1 MPQATQLTIT
11 PATKR
16 FMPETTTDP
25 MNDTAAMT
33 PMQEFCDGIREETP
47 LMFGVVPFGMVFGV
61 LGVEAGLDPV
71 VVFFMSSIIFGG
83 ASQVIF
89 AQMASAGA
97 GLFVIAGTV
106 GVVNLRH
113 ALYSATMVE
122 YLGRLPLGWK
132 VLLSYLLTDEAF
144 AISNNRMRNRPHSPH
159 MHYHLLGTG
168 LTLWVSWQIATVTG
182 MIIGAAIPPELGLG
196 FAIPLTFL
204 SITAPLLRRRPHLAA
219 FATAGGVAMLSQN
232 LPWNIWVIVAAIA
245 GIIAGAV
252 TEKMVSAEGST

>member
-1 MPQATQLTIT
+1 MP
-11 PATKR
+11 P
-16 FMPETTTDP
+16 PPTDQ
-25 MNDTAAMT
+25 MNDSAAMT
-33 PMQEFCDGIREETP
+33 PMREFRDGIREETP
-47 LMFGVVPFGMVFGV
+47 LMLGVVPFGMVFGV

-71 VVFFMSSIIFGG
+71 VVFFMSLIIFGG

-132 VLLSYLLTDEAF
+132 MLLSYLLTDEAF
-144 AISNNRMRNRPHSPH
+144 VISNNRMRNRPHSPH

-168 LTLWVSWQIATVTG
+168 LTLWVSWQLATLCG
-182 MIIGAAIPPELGLG
+182 IIIGAAIPPELGLG
-196 FAIPLTFL
+196 FAIPLTFV
-204 SITAPLLRRRPHLAA
+204 SITAPQLKHQPNLAA
-219 FATAGGVAMLSQN
+219 FVTAGVVAMVSQN

-252 TEKMVSAEGST
+252 AEKMASGERST